1 MSEYQQEALDFL
13 MDSGTEMKIKFVEV
27 VDGFPNDPDDT
38 HPRKKYMVTMT
49 RGSKGFS
56 TPFYDSTYNYIKGLR
71 PTEYDVLACLEKYE
85 VPDTLEDFASE
96 FGYDISEPGDR
107 MRIRKIWQACRTQ
120 YEKLVEFFGDEW
132 MPRLQEIY

>member
-13 MDSGTEMKIKFVEV
+13 RDSGTEMKIKFIEV
-27 VDGFPNDPDDT
+27 VNGFPNDPKDT
-38 HPRKKYMVTMT
+38 HPRNKYMVTMT

-56 TPFYDSTYNYIKGLR
+56 TPFYDSISNYEKDEE

-85 VPDTLEDFASE
+85 VADSIEDFAAE
-96 FGYDISEPGDR
+96 FGYDIDEPEDR
-107 MRIRKIWQACRTQ
+107 MRVRKIWQGCRTQ

-132 MPRLQEIY
+132 MPRLQEIQ